1 MKLVFDVYLKASI
14 HVAFSILALTQ
25 TTVLMLKIPKLED
38 VILGFIFFGTIV
50 FYNAMKYYHL
60 NNIFFK
66 MRFWKP
72 ILCLTL
78 FSLLFLFFCFSQMS
92 FFKKVQF
99 LAVGII
105 VSVYPVIRKIK
116 FLKMFFVAFCVTVI
130 TALIPIYSNQFLINN
145 CVIFLVTRFFL
156 LFCLLI
162 PFEIKDYNIDIK
174 TIITIPHYLG
184 NQKTK
189 LLGYV
194 IITALFLLN
203 SEFKTI
209 AVLLLTAIAIYK
221 SNHIS
226 SKYFLSFWV
235 ESIPIISYFFYLLI
249 FP

>member
-92 FFKKVQF
+92 FFKKVQVLIEPKLNDFIRASGHYNSF
-99 LAVGII
+99 LSLWCSGLNGNHTFNYIYFFGFKFNV
-105 VSVYPVIRKIK
+105 KIK
-116 FLKMFFVAFCVTVI
+116 F
-130 TALIPIYSNQFLINN
+130 
-145 CVIFLVTRFFL
+145 
-156 LFCLLI
+156 CL
-162 PFEIKDYNIDIK
+162 
-174 TIITIPHYLG
+174 G
-184 NQKTK
+184 
-189 LLGYV
+189 
-194 IITALFLLN
+194 
-203 SEFKTI
+203 
-209 AVLLLTAIAIYK
+209 
-221 SNHIS
+221 
-226 SKYFLSFWV
+226 
-235 ESIPIISYFFYLLI
+235 
-249 FP
+249 